1 MLTWNLSPI
10 YWSGVVVQ
18 GVLDEYPLTSPN
30 LLNDFATL
38 TFFQKHEDAYEVI
51 PQVLSSQVL
60 STLFLQS

>member
-38 TFFQKHEDAYEVI
+38 TFFQKHEDTYEVI
-51 PQVLSSQVL
+51 PQVLFSQVL
-60 STLFLQS
+60 STLSLQS

>member
-60 STLFLQS
+60 STLSLQS

>member
-18 GVLDEYPLTSPN
+18 DVLDEYPLTSPN

-60 STLFLQS
+60 STLSLQS

>member
-38 TFFQKHEDAYEVI
+38 TFFQKHEDTY
-51 PQVLSSQVL
+51 
-60 STLFLQS
+60 